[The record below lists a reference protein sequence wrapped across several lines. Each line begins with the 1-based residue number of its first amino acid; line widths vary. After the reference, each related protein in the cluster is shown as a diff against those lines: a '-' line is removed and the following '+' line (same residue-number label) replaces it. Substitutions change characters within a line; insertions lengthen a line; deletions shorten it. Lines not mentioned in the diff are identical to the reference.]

1 MNDDKDFFDSMNP
14 NLSSFYES
22 GENNKPDSKD
32 HLFPIQ
38 DELKNLDSKFA
49 EEKPVSSGS
58 MKEIFE
64 VQDLPSGR
72 KVAKAKLKNSSDP
85 KAVESFLREARLTAS
100 LQHPNIIRIY
110 DIAYDD
116 YPWFSMEL
124 IEGQSLEEHIKSE
137 SYHEWLLYQKL
148 DIFNKICDA
157 IAYAH
162 SKNIL
167 HLDIKPDNVRLGPY
181 GEVIVCDWGLA
192 HIMFSDDIQLED
204 YRLEKMNLENEQTMH
219 GYFRGTPGYMAPE
232 RVDNK
237 KTVQSDIFSLGALLY
252 TLLNGSDPFKGNTSS
267 EIIKNTVDGNI
278 QPATKNLAIGIK
290 SVYEKALK
298 PNAEDRYNSVLEL
311 QGDIDK
317 FRKGFATS
325 AENAGFLKQ
334 MRLVC
339 KRNKLTCSLIA
350 LFLLI
355 IGTITVNYIYDIQRG
370 KRIILNQKLKAE
382 EALDLYK
389 KEQQDKEEIAR
400 HFSALLVE
408 STKNN
413 THGFDLKRSL
423 EYLDYAVSQ
432 HPENSEAWLVKGYS
446 HFIGHEFD
454 KAYHAFEKSNL
465 GQEVRDVQKICL
477 KYSGH
482 QGLLPVDKTLE
493 LLKDFGDR
501 SSLVLSFF
509 FIYDGQVRTATE
521 HSKIVEFY
529 LSERNKTKQLNF
541 HYQEGQLNLSNNS
554 SLFNLD
560 SNLVSGSK
568 NFNLLKYLYL
578 DHLNL
583 SNTNFSNLNQL
594 TELELKTIDLSHTP
608 VMDLRPLLKIKSLK
622 EITLSPNQI
631 KFSRGR
637 WPFKINF
644 SDRNQSIKSVEQAV
658 KKLLQSFEAVDLDKS
673 GELSLSELLSA
684 SNGYAERELRT
695 FHSIAD
701 KDQNSN
707 LSIKEIN
714 NFNFE
719 KFYKIFPRL
728 TPNPDAKL

>member
-22 GENNKPDSKD
+22 DETDEPDSKD

-38 DELKNLDSKFA
+38 DELKKLDSKFA

-137 SYHEWLLYQKL
+137 SYNEWPLYQKL
-148 DIFNKICDA
+148 DVFNKICDA

-192 HIMFSDDIQLED
+192 HIMYSDDIQLED
-204 YRLEKMNLENEQTMH
+204 YRLEKMNLENDQTMH

-232 RVDNK
+232 RIDNK

-252 TLLNGSDPFKGNTSS
+252 TLLNGHMPFTGKSTS

-278 QPATKNLAIGIK
+278 LQADQNLAVGIK
-290 SVYEKALK
+290 SVYEKSLRPS
-298 PNAEDRYNSVLEL
+298 PNDRYTSVLEL
-311 QGDIDK
+311 QKDVDK

-334 MRLVC
+334 MQLVC

-350 LFLLI
+350 LFI
-355 IGTITVNYIYDIQRG
+355 IITGTITVNYIYDIQRG
-370 KRIILNQKLKAE
+370 KRIVLNQKLKAE
-382 EALDLYK
+382 

-413 THGFDLKRSL
+413 THGFDLKRSI

-454 KAYHAFEKSNL
+454 KAYDAFEKSNL
-465 GQEVRDVQKICL
+465 DNDVREVQKICL

-482 QGLLPVDKTLE
+482 QGLLPIDKTLE
-493 LLKDFGDR
+493 LLTDFGEL
-501 SSLVLSFF
+501 SKLVLSFF
-509 FIYDGQVRTATE
+509 FIYDGQVRPLSE
-521 HSKIVEFY
+521 HSQVVEFY
-529 LSERNKTKQLNF
+529 LAKRNKTTKLNF
-541 HYQEGQLNLSNNS
+541 HYLNNELDLSNNS

-560 SNLVSGSK
+560 SDLVPDSK
-568 NFNLLKYLYL
+568 SFNLLKFLNL
-578 DHLNL
+578 KQLNL

-594 TELELKTIDLSHTP
+594 SELELESIDLSHTP
-608 VMDLRPLLKIKSLK
+608 VMDLRPLLKIKELK
-622 EITLSPNQI
+622 EITLSPNQGKI
-631 KFSRGR
+631 TRGK

-644 SDRNQSIKSVEQAV
+644 SDNIQSTKKVEQAV
-658 KKLLQSFEAVDLDKS
+658 KRLLQSFEAVDLDKS
-673 GELSLSELLSA
+673 GELSLSELLNS
-684 SNGYAERELRT
+684 SNAYGERELRA
-695 FHSIAD
+695 FHFIAD
-701 KDQNSN
+701 KDKNTS
-707 LSIKEIN
+707 LSVEEIN
-714 NFNFE
+714 DFDFKE
-719 KFYKIFPRL
+719 FYKKSPRL
-728 TPNPDAKL
+728 TPSPDVKP